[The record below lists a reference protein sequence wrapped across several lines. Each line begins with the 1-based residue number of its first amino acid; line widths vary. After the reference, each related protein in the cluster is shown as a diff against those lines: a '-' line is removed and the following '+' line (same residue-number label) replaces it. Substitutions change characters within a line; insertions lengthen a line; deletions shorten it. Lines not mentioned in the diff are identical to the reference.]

1 MFDHEKLDA
10 YRRAIGFI
18 SWATTILDEKPRRGR
33 PSVVRHL
40 EESSTSIALNIA
52 EGNGKR
58 SVADRVRYLE
68 IARGSAL
75 ECAACLDVLVV
86 RQSLSSDVASTGKST
101 LVRIVSETKLIEG
114 CSDHPGTGG
123 DPGQNFGS
131 RGRHVPPLDLPRRE
145 RRSSDP
151 PPRPLIDHGSPPP

>member
-10 YRRAIGFI
+10 YRVAIDFI
-18 SWATTILDEKPRRGR
+18 AWLGSILDEMPRARR
-33 PSVVRHL
+33 PNVLKHL
-40 EESSTSIALNIA
+40 DEASTSVALNIA

-86 RQSLSSDVASTGKST
+86 RKLLEPAVARRGKET
-101 LVRIVSETKLIEG
+101 LVRVVSMITKLIAWLLEQP
-114 CSDHPGTGG
+114 ST
-123 DPGQNFGS
+123 S
-131 RGRHVPPLDLPRRE
+131 TSTSTSTTKARAAK
-145 RRSSDP
+145 
-151 PPRPLIDHGSPPP
+151 

>member
-1 MFDHEKLDA
+1 MLK
-10 YRRAIGFI
+10 
-18 SWATTILDEKPRRGR
+18 
-33 PSVVRHL
+33 HL

-86 RQSLSSDVASTGKST
+86 RNSLVPDAANAGKAT
-101 LVRIVSETKLIEG
+101 LVRVVSMVTKLIEKLLERT
-114 CSDHPGTGG
+114 STSTSTTG
-123 DPGQNFGS
+123 
-131 RGRHVPPLDLPRRE
+131 RAE
-145 RRSSDP
+145 
-151 PPRPLIDHGSPPP
+151 

>member
-10 YRRAIGFI
+10 YRIAIEFVA
-18 SWATTILDEKPRRGR
+18 WVDVVLDETASKARL
-33 PSVVRHL
+33 SALRHL
-40 EESSTSIALNIA
+40 DESSTSVALNIA

-86 RQSLSSDVASTGKST
+86 RRRLSADRAATGKAV
-101 LVRIVSETKLIEG
+101 LVRIVGMLTKLIERLLKPP
-114 CSDHPGTGG
+114 ST
-123 DPGQNFGS
+123 S
-131 RGRHVPPLDLPRRE
+131 TSTSTSTIVGR
-145 RRSSDP
+145 
-151 PPRPLIDHGSPPP
+151 

>member
-10 YRRAIGFI
+10 YRLSIAFI
-18 SWATTILDEKPRRGR
+18 AWVGAILDEKPRRGR
-33 PSVVRHL
+33 PSVLRHL

-86 RQSLSSDVASTGKST
+86 RNNLITDAANTGKTT
-101 LVRIVSETKLIEG
+101 LVRVVSMVTKLIERLE
-114 CSDHPGTGG
+114 H
-123 DPGQNFGS
+123 
-131 RGRHVPPLDLPRRE
+131 
-145 RRSSDP
+145 SSTST
-151 PPRPLIDHGSPPP
+151 RTSTSTTVRTK